1 MLLWIG
7 IKPVDMPEL
16 PDLQAFSKNLDKRLS
31 GKKVEKINAVVT
43 KKLNVKAAVLASS
56 LEGATLKEVVRE
68 GKTLQFLFSNK
79 AVLGLH
85 LMLNGEL
92 WLDEHL
98 ENRKGAIIEITFTDG
113 WIFTMTDYQGM
124 AAATLNPQPT
134 GVPDAMSEEA
144 DEQFYLTLL
153 ASKRSAVKNIL
164 LDQKS
169 VQGIGNAYADEIL
182 WDCRISPFS
191 VANKIPE
198 KAVRALSKSVR
209 KVLTDAEQH
218 ILKTNPSI
226 ISGEERGF
234 LKIHGAKIKES
245 PGGAEVQVKRMGAR
259 KTYFTDEQVLY
270 S

>member
-1 MLLWIG
+1 
-7 IKPVDMPEL
+7 MPEL

-31 GKKVEKINAVVT
+31 GKKVKKINAVVT
-43 KKLNVKAAVLASS
+43 KKLNVKASELAST
-56 LEGATLKEVVRE
+56 LEGATLKEVGRE
-68 GKTLQFLFSNK
+68 GKTLQFLFGNK
-79 AVLGLH
+79 QVLGLH

-92 WLDEHL
+92 WLDEHP

-113 WIFTMTDYQGM
+113 LIFTMTDYQGM
-124 AAATLNPQPT
+124 AAATLNPEPT
-134 GVPDAMSEEA
+134 GVPDALSDEA
-144 DEQFYLTLL
+144 DEQFFLALL
-153 ASKRSAVKNIL
+153 GGKRSAVKNIL

-191 VANKIPE
+191 AANKIPE
-198 KAVRALSKSVR
+198 KAVKDLVKSVR
-209 KVLTDAEQH
+209 RVLTDAETH
-218 ILKTNPSI
+218 ILKAKPDI

-234 LKIHGAKIKES
+234 LKIHGAKIKKS
-245 PGGAEVQVKRMGAR
+245 PRGAEVQVKKMGAR